1 MGMFDRDEPFGDAFK
16 TGDRFVLL
24 SLSYEGVIST
34 RMGEAEKS
42 RARIVSR
49 DHPTEQKYYSVLG
62 VGIAR
67 MAKQAEAADF
77 PCVVELIEVPT
88 GKGDQRVKLLAPVDV
103 APRAFIDGD
112 DGPEAKR
119 PDTAA
124 DPLGSGAH
132 VAPVAEDDIPF

>member
-1 MGMFDRDEPFGDAFK
+1 MGMFDRDEPFGDTFK

-24 SLSYEGVIST
+24 ALSYEGVIQT

-49 DHPTEQKYYSVLG
+49 DHADTARYYSVLG

-67 MAKQAEAADF
+67 MAKQAEASDF

-112 DGPEAKR
+112 DGPAAKR
-119 PDTAA
+119 PDAA
-124 DPLGSGAH
+124 DPLKGAP
-132 VAPVAEDDIPF
+132 AADADDTIPF